1 MEWWINYSSGSW
13 CKEVTYLMTKLSWF
27 DNEIIL
33 CITQDDYIIIGFDVR
48 IIGNSFTE
56 TILLIRGVNIDIG
69 LNKDIGHILK

>member
-1 MEWWINYSSGSW
+1 
-13 CKEVTYLMTKLSWF
+13 MTKLSWF
-27 DNEIIL
+27 DDEIIL
-33 CITQDDYIIIGFDVR
+33 CITQDDYILVGFGMTD